1 MNKVKYLETLIDNL
15 NNQVS
20 DLKTNLNIHKEI
32 VKNLLSQNEHN
43 EHNQIINDLFGE
55 MLRIKENFADLSD
68 EKNALDGKCLILE
81 QINDEIKFKDKETEL
96 MYEEHIRELNDT
108 LERKE
113 FLFQL
118 KEQKW
123 DAIEQIM
130 VNYAREDHKL
140 Q

>member
-1 MNKVKYLETLIDNL
+1 
-15 NNQVS
+15 
-20 DLKTNLNIHKEI
+20 
-32 VKNLLSQNEHN
+32 
-43 EHNQIINDLFGE
+43 
-55 MLRIKENFADLSD
+55 
-68 EKNALDGKCLILE
+68 
-81 QINDEIKFKDKETEL
+81 